1 MKIQKDKVSV
11 VLRQIVKNKDCYL
24 YLFPFYS
31 IFFLFTVL
39 PVLISVFLGF
49 TYYNAIQPPKFIG
62 LLNYINLFINDS
74 VFLIAVKNTLII
86 SVFAGP
92 IGYFMSFF
100 FAWVISELPNKLR
113 AVMTMILYAP
123 SISGSAYLVWKLLF
137 SDDSNGY
144 INSWLLSLGITTSP
158 IQFLT
163 TPKYML
169 PIVIL
174 VMIWMS
180 MGTGFLSLIAGF
192 QTIDHSMHEAGYI
205 DGIGNRW
212 QELWFI
218 TLPSMK
224 PQLLFSAI
232 MSITGTFG
240 VGSVVTE
247 MFGFPST
254 DYGAH
259 TIVNHLHDYG
269 NVRYEM
275 GYACAIA
282 TLLFILMVAVNKIVR
297 NLISKVG
304 T

>member
-1 MKIQKDKVSV
+1 MKIQKDKASA

-49 TYYNAIQPPKFIG
+49 TYYNAIQPPKFVG
-62 LLNYINLFINDS
+62 FLNYINLFINDS

-144 INSWLLSLGITTSP
+144 INSWLLSLGITSSP

-169 PIVIL
+169 PIVIV